1 MEYTPEVSIDIARSQ
16 RLVQDECKAPAI
28 ASVDAVP
35 GGVPVVAQVAVLRL
49 PDAPVCG
56 ELVGDIAGV
65 FVAGDV

>member
-28 ASVDAVP
+28 ASVDT
-35 GGVPVVAQVAVLRL
+35 VPVRVPIVAQVAVLRL
-49 PDAPVCG
+49 PYAPVG
-56 ELVGDIAGV
+56 VELIGNIAGV